1 MRKILIIEEFMIF
14 QYFVLN
20 LNVFYN
26 PLSHEMKLN
35 TVHVYEEKE
44 RKRICFAKY
53 EYTYLIKSIIEY
65 LGVHL
70 QLLF

>member
-1 MRKILIIEEFMIF
+1 
-14 QYFVLN
+14 
-20 LNVFYN
+20 
-26 PLSHEMKLN
+26 MKLN

>member
-26 PLSHEMKLN
+26 PLSHEMKSN
-35 TVHVYEEKE
+35 TVYVYEEKE
-44 RKRICFAKY
+44 KKRNCFAKY
-53 EYTYLIKSIIEY
+53 EYTYL
-65 LGVHL
+65 
-70 QLLF
+70 Q